1 MNASRCVLLFSRSP
15 LHEGAVKRM
24 PGGGRLFAFSAGRV
38 AEATRALDRVDLILA
53 GDGPA
58 PEGARVVPQRGRG
71 FGERLK
77 NAFEDARAAGYA
89 EIVVVP
95 GDVPGISATHLNAA
109 FRALE
114 TQGTVLGPSPDGG
127 VWLIGLSLGG
137 AALPDFFEE
146 VLWRT
151 ADVFSALVR
160 NAPGAALLD
169 VLLDVDRPSDLAA
182 LASEPGLDPV
192 LAALLRSLRHVPDS
206 SAPSARV
213 RPTLRRRP
221 RPVAPAR
228 APPPRLAA

>member
-1 MNASRCVLLFSRSP
+1 M
-15 LHEGAVKRM
+15 KRM
-24 PGGGRLFAFSAGRV
+24 PGRGALFAFSARRV
-38 AEATRALDRVDLILA
+38 AEAARALGRADLILA

-77 NAFEDARAAGYA
+77 NALEDARAAGYA

-95 GDVPGISATHLNAA
+95 GDVPGISAAHLDAA

-114 TQGTVLGPSPDGG
+114 AQDTVLGPSPDGG
-127 VWLIGLSLGG
+127 VWLIGLRFGG
-137 AALPDFFEE
+137 TALPDFFEE
-146 VLWRT
+146 VPWRT
-151 ADVFSALVR
+151 ASVLSALVR
-160 NAPGAALLD
+160 NAPGAALLGL
-169 VLLDVDRPSDLAA
+169 LLDVDRPSDLAA

-192 LAALLRSLRHVPDS
+192 LAALLRSLRHVPAS
-206 SAPSARV
+206 SARV

-221 RPVAPAR
+221 RPAAPAR